1 MNAEKDDAACDLDA
15 QDRRTLP
22 STMTPRPKGAGPT
35 ARRRHRIRR
44 VLERRQ
50 PDLAVVLED
59 VHDPHNVSAVLRSCD
74 AVGVLDVH
82 VVYVREEPPRRAFA
96 RKTSASAA
104 KWMRI
109 HRHSSIEECYA
120 ALREQDMRI
129 LVAAL
134 GPESADLHSLDL
146 TRSTALV
153 FGNEMRGLSD
163 DAIRAADGAFR
174 IPMMGMVESLNI
186 SVACAVTLY
195 EALRQR
201 RAAGRYELPS
211 LCAEELDALETAWL
225 KR

>member
-1 MNAEKDDAACDLDA
+1 MSELDA

-22 STMTPRPKGAGPT
+22 STLSPRPAGSGPT
-35 ARRRHRIRR
+35 TRRRQRIRR
-44 VLERRQ
+44 VLESRQ
-50 PDLAVVLED
+50 PDLTVVLED

-82 VVYVREEPPRRAFA
+82 VVYVQEEPPRRAFA

-109 HRHSSIEECYA
+109 QRHDSIAGCYA
-120 ALREQDMRI
+120 ALRDQGKRI

-134 GPESADLHSLDL
+134 VPECEDLHSLDL
-146 TRSTALV
+146 NRPTALV

-163 DAIRAADGAFR
+163 EAVRAADGAFR

-201 RAAGRYELPS
+201 RASGRYEAPS
-211 LCAEELDALETAWL
+211 LDTAELDALEADWL
-225 KR
+225 ER